1 MDKIILNDMLFY
13 GYHGV
18 LLEETK
24 LGQKFRVDIEL
35 FLNLAAAGRTDD
47 LTTTVSYVDVF
58 QLCKALVEGTPCK
71 LIETLAESIASEVL
85 ASFEQVDVCAVKV
98 VKENPPIPGLL
109 GAATIQIERK
119 QLRHNV
125 YLSLGTNIGERE
137 SLLLDALFKMN
148 THPEVKVVRR
158 SPVYETEPV
167 GFTDQATFLNVV
179 IQVQTALTPQQLL
192 SHCQDIEHLLGRKRS
207 IRWGPRTMD
216 IDILLYDELIIQE
229 ESLTIPHPRM
239 HERSFVLA
247 PLADLDPEL
256 MIPRQQQTV
265 SDLASEL
272 PDREGVHKWDKD
284 LEN

>member
-1 MDKIILNDMLFY
+1 MDKIVLNDMLFY

-18 LLEETK
+18 LPEETK
-24 LGQKFRVDIEL
+24 LGQKFRVDVEL
-35 FLNLAAAGRTDD
+35 YFNLAAAGRTDD

-58 QLCKALVEGTPCK
+58 NLCKLLVEGTPCK
-71 LIETLAESIASEVL
+71 LIEMLAESIASAVL
-85 ASFEQVDVCAVKV
+85 ASFELVDHCVVTV

-109 GAATIQIERK
+109 GAATIQIKRK
-119 QLRHNV
+119 QLRHNA

-137 SLLLDALFKMN
+137 SHLLDALFKMN
-148 THPEVKVVRR
+148 THPEIKVVKR

-179 IQVQTALTPQQLL
+179 IQVSTALTPDHLL
-192 SHCQDIEHLLGRKRS
+192 RYCQEVEHLLGRKRT

-216 IDILLYDELIIQE
+216 IDILLYDTMVIQE
-229 ESLTIPHPRM
+229 EHLTVPHPRM

-272 PDREGVHKWDKD
+272 PDREGVHKWSKD
-284 LEN
+284 LEG